1 MLENGFITLERKIC
15 TWRWFREP
23 NTLVVFLYLILQ
35 ANYEPH
41 DFENIT
47 IQRGQ
52 IATSYPSIAKNTG
65 LSVKSVRTAIK
76 HLIETGEVAV
86 SKYPRY
92 SVYTVVCYDKY
103 QDKRQSVGQAKGRL
117 RAGKG
122 QAKGRLRAGKGQA
135 KGTNEKKATKYNKD
149 KEIYA
154 APAAHTNGRRTD
166 NPGRTDF

>member
-15 TWRWFREP
+15 AWRWFREP

-103 QDKRQSVGQAKGRL
+103 QGKRQSVGQAKGRQG
-117 RAGKG
+117 AGCG
-122 QAKGRLRAGKGQA
+122 QAKD
-135 KGTNEKKATKYNKD
+135 TNEKKATKYNKD

-154 APAAHTNGRRTD
+154 ALAAHTNGRRTD

>member
-52 IATSYPSIAKNTG
+52 IATSYPSIAKSTG
-65 LSVKSVRTAIK
+65 LSIKSVRTAIK

-103 QDKRQSVGQAKGRL
+103 QDKRQSVGQAKG
-117 RAGKG
+117 
-122 QAKGRLRAGKGQA
+122 
-135 KGTNEKKATKYNKD
+135 TNEKKATKYNKD

>member
-1 MLENGFITLERKIC
+1 MLENGFVKFDRKIC
-15 TWRWFREP
+15 AWRWFREP

-103 QDKRQSVGQAKGRL
+103 QDKRQGVGQAKGRQG
-117 RAGKG
+117 AGC
-122 QAKGRLRAGKGQA
+122 GQA

>member
-52 IATSYPSIAKNTG
+52 IATSYP
-65 LSVKSVRTAIK
+65 
-76 HLIETGEVAV
+76 
-86 SKYPRY
+86 RY

-103 QDKRQSVGQAKGRL
+103 QDKRQSV
-117 RAGKG
+117 G

>member
-15 TWRWFREP
+15 AWRWFREP

-103 QDKRQSVGQAKGRL
+103 QDKRQGVGQAKGRQG
-117 RAGKG
+117 AGC
-122 QAKGRLRAGKGQA
+122 GQA
-135 KGTNEKKATKYNKD
+135 KGTNEKKTTKYNKD

>member
-15 TWRWFREP
+15 AWRWFREP

-92 SVYTVVCYDKY
+92 SVYTVVCYDKC
-103 QDKRQSVGQAKGRL
+103 QDKRQGVGQAKGRQG
-117 RAGKG
+117 AGCG
-122 QAKGRLRAGKGQA
+122 QAKGRQGAGCGQA

>member
-15 TWRWFREP
+15 AWRWFREP

-65 LSVKSVRTAIK
+65 LSIKSVRTAIK

-103 QDKRQSVGQAKGRL
+103 QDKRQSVGQAKGRQG
-117 RAGKG
+117 AGC
-122 QAKGRLRAGKGQA
+122 GQA

-149 KEIYA
+149 KEIYS

>member
-52 IATSYPSIAKNTG
+52 IATSYPSIAKSTG
-65 LSVKSVRTAIK
+65 LSIKSVRTAIK

-103 QDKRQSVGQAKGRL
+103 QDKRQSVGQAKGRQG
-117 RAGKG
+117 AGC
-122 QAKGRLRAGKGQA
+122 GQA

-154 APAAHTNGRRTD
+154 ALAAHTNGRRTD

>member
-65 LSVKSVRTAIK
+65 LSIQSVRTAVK
-76 HLIETGEVAV
+76 HLILTGEVTV
-86 SKYPRY
+86 KKYPKY

-103 QDKRQSVGQAKGRL
+103 QDKRQGSQQSANRQPT
-117 RAGKG
+117 AN
-122 QAKGRLRAGKGQA
+122 QQSAN
-135 KGTNEKKATKYNKD
+135 TNEKKATKYNKD

>member
-122 QAKGRLRAGKGQA
+122 QAKG
-135 KGTNEKKATKYNKD
+135 TNEKKAIKSIWSYSTLPIPDSSQLKLPK
-149 KEIYA
+149 
-154 APAAHTNGRRTD
+154 G
-166 NPGRTDF
+166 

>member
-122 QAKGRLRAGKGQA
+122 QAKD
-135 KGTNEKKATKYNKD
+135 TNEKKATKYNKD

>member
-15 TWRWFREP
+15 AWRWFREP

-65 LSVKSVRTAIK
+65 LSVKSARTAIK

-122 QAKGRLRAGKGQA
+122 QAKG
-135 KGTNEKKATKYNKD
+135 TNEKKATKYNKD

>member
-15 TWRWFREP
+15 AWRWFREP

-41 DFENIT
+41 DFKNIT

-65 LSVKSVRTAIK
+65 LSIKSVRTAIK

-103 QDKRQSVGQAKGRL
+103 QDKRQSVGQAKGRQG
-117 RAGKG
+117 AGCG
-122 QAKGRLRAGKGQA
+122 QT

>member
-15 TWRWFREP
+15 AWRWFREP

-52 IATSYPSIAKNTG
+52 IAISYPSIAKNTG

-103 QDKRQSVGQAKGRL
+103 QDKRQGVGQAKGRQG
-117 RAGKG
+117 AGCG
-122 QAKGRLRAGKGQA
+122 QAKGI
-135 KGTNEKKATKYNKD
+135 NEKKATKYNKD

>member
-15 TWRWFREP
+15 AWRWFREP

-103 QDKRQSVGQAKGRL
+103 QDKRQGVGQAKGRQG
-117 RAGKG
+117 AGC
-122 QAKGRLRAGKGQA
+122 GQA
-135 KGTNEKKATKYNKD
+135 KGTNGKKATKYNKD

-166 NPGRTDF
+166 NPGATDF

>member
-52 IATSYPSIAKNTG
+52 IATSIQALPKT
-65 LSVKSVRTAIK
+65 R
-76 HLIETGEVAV
+76 
-86 SKYPRY
+86 
-92 SVYTVVCYDKY
+92 VC
-103 QDKRQSVGQAKGRL
+103 Q
-117 RAGKG
+117 
-122 QAKGRLRAGKGQA
+122 
-135 KGTNEKKATKYNKD
+135 
-149 KEIYA
+149 
-154 APAAHTNGRRTD
+154 
-166 NPGRTDF
+166 

>member
-1 MLENGFITLERKIC
+1 MLENGFIKLERKIC

-52 IATSYPSIAKNTG
+52 IATSYPNIAKNTG

-103 QDKRQSVGQAKGRL
+103 QDKWQSV
-117 RAGKG
+117 G

-135 KGTNEKKATKYNKD
+135 KGTNEKKAIKYNKD

>member
-15 TWRWFREP
+15 AWRWFREP

-103 QDKRQSVGQAKGRL
+103 QDKRQSVGQAKGRQG
-117 RAGKG
+117 AGC
-122 QAKGRLRAGKGQA
+122 GQA
-135 KGTNEKKATKYNKD
+135 KGTNEKKVTKYNKD

>member
-15 TWRWFREP
+15 AWRWFREP

-65 LSVKSVRTAIK
+65 LSIKSVRTAVK

-103 QDKRQSVGQAKGRL
+103 QDKRQGVGQAKGRQG
-117 RAGKG
+117 AGC
-122 QAKGRLRAGKGQA
+122 GQA
-135 KGTNEKKATKYNKD
+135 KGTNEKKATKNNKE
-149 KEIYA
+149 KQIYA
-154 APAAHTNGRRTD
+154 ASAAHTNGRRTD

>member
-52 IATSYPSIAKNTG
+52 IATSYPSIAKSTG
-65 LSVKSVRTAIK
+65 LSIKSVRTAIK
-76 HLIETGEVAV
+76 ILIETGEVAV
-86 SKYPRY
+86 
-92 SVYTVVCYDKY
+92 
-103 QDKRQSVGQAKGRL
+103 
-117 RAGKG
+117 
-122 QAKGRLRAGKGQA
+122 
-135 KGTNEKKATKYNKD
+135 
-149 KEIYA
+149 
-154 APAAHTNGRRTD
+154 
-166 NPGRTDF
+166 